1 MMTHLQCIKLVEYY
15 KKLFN
20 IKTIHIIVVEF
31 WCCFHLLVILLLL
44 VKPSP
49 ASLLKGTLFISLFCF
64 FFHELQEWGLY
75 CHQVRVSL
83 LCCGR
88 KGQYQY
94 KCWHRIFFLSVNQ
107 CNVHEKIKRPSY
119 FHGFACSVYQV
130 KCKKRS
136 FLSVILSAIYQIWL
150 PWYENFYQDLIRF
163 DYHGTK
169 IFTKV
174 FIYMFYIP
182 TVQEFDTHP
191 AQPNPKEI
199 NRNGCR
205 SRIFWKHTTE

>member
-1 MMTHLQCIKLVEYY
+1 MLLSPVGDFAVACETITCIIIKRILVY
-15 KKLFN
+15 F
-20 IKTIHIIVVEF
+20 F
-31 WCCFHLLVILLLL
+31 ILLF
-44 VKPSP
+44 V
-49 ASLLKGTLFISLFCF
+49 
-64 FFHELQEWGLY
+64 HELQEWGLY

-88 KGQYQY
+88 EGQCQY

-119 FHGFACSVYQV
+119 FHGFACSVYQ
-130 KCKKRS
+130 KGS

-150 PWYENFYQDLIRF
+150 PWYETFYQDLIRF

>member
-1 MMTHLQCIKLVEYY
+1 MLLSPVGGFAVACETITCIIIKRNLVY
-15 KKLFN
+15 F
-20 IKTIHIIVVEF
+20 F
-31 WCCFHLLVILLLL
+31 ILL
-44 VKPSP
+44 
-49 ASLLKGTLFISLFCF
+49 

-150 PWYENFYQDLIRF
+150 PWYEKFYQDLIRF

>member
-1 MMTHLQCIKLVEYY
+1 MLLSPVGDFAVACETITCIIIKSNLVY
-15 KKLFN
+15 F
-20 IKTIHIIVVEF
+20 F
-31 WCCFHLLVILLLL
+31 IL
-44 VKPSP
+44 P
-49 ASLLKGTLFISLFCF
+49 

-150 PWYENFYQDLIRF
+150 PWYENFYQ
-163 DYHGTK
+163 G
-169 IFTKV
+169 
-174 FIYMFYIP
+174 FYIYVLYP
-182 TVQEFDTHP
+182 HSPGIWYPPCTAKSKRDKQKWMQKSNILKAYYRVSAKLPSSTQSQTPQKNHQKNTNL
-191 AQPNPKEI
+191 ALNI
-199 NRNGCR
+199 H
-205 SRIFWKHTTE
+205 SHSHY